1 AEKAG
6 SLAWKLLMRGY
17 DVSSSDSGPTPTLGP
32 EPTPAETPDESTGDE
47 VGLQVLDSVPDVS
60 LLDAIVGGV
69 VSSYLG
75 E

>member
-1 AEKAG
+1 
-6 SLAWKLLMRGY
+6 
-17 DVSSSDSGPTPTLGP
+17 
-32 EPTPAETPDESTGDE
+32 
-47 VGLQVLDSVPDVS
+47 VLDPVPDVS